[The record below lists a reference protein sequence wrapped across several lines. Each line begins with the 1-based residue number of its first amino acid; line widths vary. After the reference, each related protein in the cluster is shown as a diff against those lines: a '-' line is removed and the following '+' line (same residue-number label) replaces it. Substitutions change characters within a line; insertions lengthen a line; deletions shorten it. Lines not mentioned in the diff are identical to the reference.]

1 MSLLPGFLARLAME
15 SQNCPSKLH
24 RSVIRY
30 IVNRTILPQTPTHMF
45 AMAPPTPGQQV
56 FKIAGPSPI
65 VRFANMPLMISK
77 IPVYLNHLTRFPSM
91 SSFPQDEK
99 LMAYILHLCPRVAAK
114 MSIRMPRK
122 SAMQAAIVPMAF
134 AKSLRW
140 SRSIGILPLLP
151 LLPRRPR
158 LLPIAIIFQDQESD
172 CEDSDLILI
181 LYRMILSDALVFKL
195 WFELAVNDS
204 TWYDQNQKWFN
215 RRCLACFNKKE
226 AIKFLTCTHS
236 RSSIHK

>member
-1 MSLLPGFLARLAME
+1 MVPWPSMSLLPGFLARLAME

-77 IPVYLNHLTRFPSM
+77 VPVYLNHLTRFPSM

-114 MSIRMPRK
+114 MSIKMPRK

-140 SRSIGILPLLP
+140 SRAIGILPLLP

-158 LLPIAIIFQDQESD
+158 LLPIAIIFQESD
-172 CEDSDLILI
+172 CEDFDLILI

-195 WFELAVNDS
+195 
-204 TWYDQNQKWFN
+204 
-215 RRCLACFNKKE
+215 
-226 AIKFLTCTHS
+226 
-236 RSSIHK
+236 

>member
-158 LLPIAIIFQDQESD
+158 LLPIAIISQESGS
-172 CEDSDLILI
+172 EDSDLILI
-181 LYRMILSDALVFKL
+181 LYRSTNRWIFFKA
-195 WFELAVNDS
+195 E
-204 TWYDQNQKWFN
+204 K
-215 RRCLACFNKKE
+215 
-226 AIKFLTCTHS
+226 S
-236 RSSIHK
+236 R